1 MSAPVTLT
9 SSGNKCVNSDVNYNA
24 DTVTSSTGSSIADFY

>member
-9 SSGNKCVNSDVNYNA
+9 TDGNKCVNSDVDY
-24 DTVTSSTGSSIADFY
+24 DSDSVTSSGSYPTTAFS